1 MVGSLIKV
9 GSMRGVVIDAAVGP
23 DGDGL
28 VHKIKW
34 LPDRYNP
41 NNWQILPT
49 WRVLKNLTDL
59 KVLVKRDM
67 YGEEQAGL

>member
-9 GSMRGVVIDAAVGP
+9 GSIRGIVIDAAVGA

-28 VHKIKW
+28 IHKIKW

-41 NNWQILPT
+41 NTWPT

-59 KVLVKRDM
+59 KVLVKQDL

>member
-9 GSMRGVVIDAAVGP
+9 GSLRGIVVDAAVGA

-28 VHKIKW
+28 IHKIKW
-34 LPDRYNP
+34 LPDRYVLNTF
-41 NNWQILPT
+41 PT

>member
-1 MVGSLIKV
+1 MVGSLIQV
-9 GSMRGVVIDAAVGP
+9 GSIRGIVVDAAVGP
-23 DGDGL
+23 NGDGL
-28 VHKIKW
+28 IHKIKW

-41 NNWQILPT
+41 NPIPT